1 MVIGLI
7 GGTGVYDPAVLKDSK
22 QKKITTPFGM
32 ASDVITIG
40 MIGDKEVAILPRHGA
55 KHFYSPSKVP
65 FRANMWALKELGVT
79 KIISVNAVGSLKEEL
94 KPGHF
99 VFTSQ
104 FIDRTTKRDQ
114 TFYETGKIGH
124 VSVADPFCNNLR
136 QLLIKKAKEMD
147 YDFHYEGTCV
157 VIEGPRFSTRA
168 ESQLFKSWGADT
180 VNMTLVPE
188 VILARELEMCYA
200 NIAMVTDYD
209 AWKDHAVTNID
220 VLNVM
225 KNNIA
230 KVRKLIVEVI
240 PMIDDK
246 KHCTCNE
253 SMKNAWMN

>member
-7 GGTGVYDPAVLKDSK
+7 GGTGVYDPGILKDSK
-22 QKKITTPFGM
+22 KIKANTPYGIP
-32 ASDVITIG
+32 ADEITLGKIAG
-40 MIGDKEVAILPRHGA
+40 KEVAILPRHGA
-55 KHFYSPSKVP
+55 NHFFSPSKVP
-65 FRANMWALKELGVT
+65 FRANIWALKELGVT

-114 TFYETGKIGH
+114 TFYETKKIAH
-124 VSVADPFCNNLR
+124 VSVADPFCNDLR
-136 QLLIKKAKEMD
+136 QILIKKAKELD
-147 YDFHYEGTCV
+147 YDFHYQGVCV

-168 ESQLFKSWGADT
+168 ESILFKSWGADT

-188 VILARELEMCYA
+188 VVLAREAEICYA

-209 AWKDHAVTNID
+209 AWKDHAVTNTD
-220 VLNVM
+220 VVKVM
-225 KNNIA
+225 KGNID
-230 KVRKLIVEVI
+230 KVRKLILEVI
-240 PMIDDK
+240 PLIDDK

-253 SMKNAWMN
+253 AMKNAWM